1 MDALSSLVDLLKT
14 GGPYAM
20 SAIFMAVWWAERAE
34 RRTKEETLHETY
46 ERTVTLVRQSTRAIN
61 QMQAAIRALR
71 DAIHSMNGRPR

>member
-20 SAIFMAVWWAERAE
+20 SAIFMAVWWAERGD
-34 RRTKEETLHETY
+34 RRAKEQVLHDTY
-46 ERTVTLVRQSTRAIN
+46 DRTVTLVRQTTRAID
-61 QMQAAIRALR
+61 QMQAAVSALK